1 MNLRANKEMTGIAFQ
16 CIHVQI
22 SSWFLNGKQ
31 ILISNSYIYATYLI
45 FGKHKEEAFF
55 FPRLFTKLDKET
67 PA

>member
-31 ILISNSYIYATYLI
+31 ILIYNSYIYATYLI
-45 FGKHKEEAFF
+45 FGKDRKRHFS
-55 FPRLFTKLDKET
+55 PRLFIKLDKET
-67 PA
+67 TA